1 MKKVYIAHPLRGDV
15 ENNIKKVTE
24 ICQSLTNVIPL
35 SPLHNFGYLTPDSDN
50 YHAMQLCFGLLS
62 CADELWVFGN
72 WWNSEGCK
80 AEICF
85 AGCRNIPIRFKEMPI
100 CEKATEGMLVK

>member
-35 SPLHNFGYLTPDSDN
+35 SPLHNFGYLNPESDA

-72 WWNSEGCK
+72 WEKSEGCR
-80 AEICF
+80 AEVAWADCH
-85 AGCRNIPIRFKEMPI
+85 RIPVRFD
-100 CEKATEGMLVK
+100 